1 VALCEN
7 ERLHIIA
14 GRGHTIIPDVIGFSW
29 DGSTDPKIADIVASG
44 QMLHIADTHADPRW
58 FRWGA
63 GEEIRAW
70 IGAPIWAPGHLRHT
84 YSDLIGTLNVDGDR
98 VGAFDD
104 SDVAI
109 VQAFA
114 DQMAVVL
121 ENQRLYTQMA
131 QRAAELALVNRI
143 SASLSSSLDIRAI
156 LQNSAI
162 QLAQALDVEQCGIV
176 LLDRKAGYGRVVA
189 EYQSVPDETAKDAI
203 IPIAGNLS
211 LQRILETK
219 SSLAI
224 RDAQHDPLLAN
235 VHEVMAKRGVKS
247 ILLLPLIVRGEVIGT
262 VGLDEL
268 KQMRDFDPAEIELAQ
283 TITNQTATAVANARL
298 YEDVR
303 SRVVQLQTAQEV
315 TRRIS
320 AILNPRELLAEV
332 SNLVCERFGYYHVHV
347 FLLDETGEYLLARGG
362 SGPVGRQLVVQGYR
376 LRVGAEGLCGLAA
389 STGETF
395 ICQDVLACDWYK
407 HCVLLEATRSEM
419 VIPMRLG
426 SRIIGVLDVQSD
438 HRDAF
443 EEADR
448 FVLEILA
455 DQVAIAVENARLY
468 QEERD
473 RARELTNVYEE
484 LKASDQMKDEFVQTV
499 SHELRTP
506 LTFVKGYLEL
516 LLEGMMGEVS
526 AEQRD
531 ALQIIFQRTESI
543 IRLVS
548 DIISLARAES
558 VGLSPLPVSL
568 AEIAQAAVQSA
579 QAIAMQLDLELTTD
593 FAADLPL
600 VQGDVQRLTQVF
612 DNLIGNAVKFSLQG
626 GAVRVRLVAD
636 GRFVRAEVIDQGMG
650 IPADKVGR
658 IWERFYQIDGAKTRR
673 FGGTGLGL
681 AIVKRLVEAHGGQV
695 GVHSVEGKGSTF
707 FFTVPRADM

>member
-1 VALCEN
+1 
-7 ERLHIIA
+7 
-14 GRGHTIIPDVIGFSW
+14 
-29 DGSTDPKIADIVASG
+29 
-44 QMLHIADTHADPRW
+44 
-58 FRWGA
+58 
-63 GEEIRAW
+63 
-70 IGAPIWAPGHLRHT
+70 
-84 YSDLIGTLNVDGDR
+84 
-98 VGAFDD
+98 
-104 SDVAI
+104 
-109 VQAFA
+109 
-114 DQMAVVL
+114 
-121 ENQRLYTQMA
+121 
-131 QRAAELALVNRI
+131 
-143 SASLSSSLDIRAI
+143 
-156 LQNSAI
+156 
-162 QLAQALDVEQCGIV
+162 
-176 LLDRKAGYGRVVA
+176 
-189 EYQSVPDETAKDAI
+189 
-203 IPIAGNLS
+203 
-211 LQRILETK
+211 
-219 SSLAI
+219 
-224 RDAQHDPLLAN
+224 
-235 VHEVMAKRGVKS
+235 
-247 ILLLPLIVRGEVIGT
+247 
-262 VGLDEL
+262 
-268 KQMRDFDPAEIELAQ
+268 
-283 TITNQTATAVANARL
+283 
-298 YEDVR
+298 
-303 SRVVQLQTAQEV
+303 
-315 TRRIS
+315 
-320 AILNPRELLAEV
+320 
-332 SNLVCERFGYYHVHV
+332 
-347 FLLDETGEYLLARGG
+347 
-362 SGPVGRQLVVQGYR
+362 
-376 LRVGAEGLCGLAA
+376 
-389 STGETF
+389 
-395 ICQDVLACDWYK
+395 
-407 HCVLLEATRSEM
+407 
-419 VIPMRLG
+419 
-426 SRIIGVLDVQSD
+426 
-438 HRDAF
+438 
-443 EEADR
+443 
-448 FVLEILA
+448 
-455 DQVAIAVENARLY
+455 
-468 QEERD
+468 
-473 RARELTNVYEE
+473 
-484 LKASDQMKDEFVQTV
+484 MKDEFVQTV